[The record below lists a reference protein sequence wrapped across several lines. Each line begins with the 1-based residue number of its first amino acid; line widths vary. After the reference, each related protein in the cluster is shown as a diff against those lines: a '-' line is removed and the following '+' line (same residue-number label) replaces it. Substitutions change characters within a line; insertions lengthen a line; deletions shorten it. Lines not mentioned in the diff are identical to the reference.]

1 MRVLAVLVLCGSSK
15 ESYVSL
21 LSSALVSLAW
31 GLQPL
36 PPSLHG
42 YSLVCFWAFSF
53 SLSHKNPN
61 SSEGLYI
68 NYFFRYH
75 YSKEGHILR
84 FLVGWRDI
92 VQLTAVG
99 LRNIKSEFICK
110 HIKYRW

>member
-36 PPSLHG
+36 PPSLHD

-53 SLSHKNPN
+53 SLSHKNTLRVHPN
-61 SSEGLYI
+61 SSQGLYV
-68 NYFFRYH
+68 NYFFRDH
-75 YSKEGHILR
+75 YFKEGHILR

-92 VQLTAVG
+92 VQLTAVD

-110 HIKYRW
+110 Q